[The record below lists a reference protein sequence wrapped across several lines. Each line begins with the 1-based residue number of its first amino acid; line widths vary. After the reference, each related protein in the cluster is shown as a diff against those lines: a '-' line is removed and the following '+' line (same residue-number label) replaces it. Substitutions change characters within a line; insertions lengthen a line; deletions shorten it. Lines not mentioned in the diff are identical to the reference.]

1 MTLLAAPEATR
12 AGTFMVINTN
22 DVGPGTFRQSLLDA
36 NAAAGLDSIHF
47 AIPGDGPHT
56 IQPLSAL
63 PTLSDAVMIDGYT
76 EPGAI
81 EASGITPAT
90 LIIELDGSQAGGST
104 NGLAISAGGCTVRGL
119 VINRFALNGIDIQTN
134 GTNVIQGNHIG
145 TDVAGATDLGNGNH
159 GIYIY
164 FAAENTIG
172 GTSAAAR
179 NVISGND
186 STAIR
191 IIGYFASETVIQGNY
206 LGTDANGTAE
216 LGNAADGIY
225 IWGAHSTTIGGT
237 TSSARNIISVNER
250 HGVLIHGNGATGTL
264 VQGNYIGIDVTGIQ
278 KLGNGVDGILI
289 LGAPNNTIGGTTS
302 NARNVISD
310 NGGYGIVI
318 ASSNAINNL
327 VQGNYIG
334 TDFTGTAD
342 FGNGISGIYISQ
354 APFNA
359 IGGTIEGARNIISGN
374 GQDGIVLEGT
384 TGTQVQGNYVG
395 TDFTGTVAVSNGRD
409 GVYLYVADGNTV
421 GGTTTGARNVIS
433 GNHDNGLKL
442 VGNQNIVQGNF
453 VGTDVTGT
461 IDLGNFGYGVF
472 VHWHNNTIGG
482 SSSGARN
489 LVSGNN
495 VGGIHIDFDSE
506 GNVVQGNYIGTDV
519 TGIGDLGNGG
529 PGVIINEYNLI
540 ATNHTIGGPSEGESN
555 VIAFNDG
562 DGVDVRGGLGN
573 RILSNSI
580 YGNVQLGIDLYSAT
594 DPPNGVTANDS
605 CDTDAGTNNLQNF
618 PVLAS
623 VTTDGAATTTI
634 AGMLNSIPETVFR
647 LEFYS
652 SGAMDPTHYGE
663 GEQFLGSTDV
673 TTDEAGEVS
682 FLVVLPTVVADG
694 RFVSATATD
703 PSGNSSEFSHVLFF
717 KDMVLSGEVIDIELV
732 LNWTEVLVAAEYWVY
747 GVSNLPYFEPGLS
760 SPYEHR
766 IAVVPSGTITWS
778 SPNGVGDPDNNW
790 TYQVVAVDASDWVLC
805 LSNRFGEHDYV
816 IDIP

>member
-1 MTLLAAPEATR
+1 VVISTDD
-12 AGTFMVINTN
+12 AGL
-22 DVGPGTFRQSLLDA
+22 GTFRQSLLDA
-36 NAAAGLDSIHF
+36 NAAAGPDSIHF
-47 AIPGDGPHT
+47 AIPSDGPHS

-63 PTLSDAVMIDGYT
+63 PTVTDTVVIDGYT
-76 EPGAI
+76 EPGASQ
-81 EASGITPAT
+81 ATGTTAAT
-90 LIIELDGSQAGGST
+90 LMIELDGSQAGSSA
-104 NGLAISAGGCTVRGL
+104 NGLAVSAGGCTVRGL

-145 TDVAGATDLGNGNH
+145 TDVAGTVDLGNSNH

-164 FAAENTIG
+164 FAAGNTVG
-172 GTSAAAR
+172 GTSAATR

-186 STAIR
+186 STAVR
-191 IIGYFASETVIQGNY
+191 IIGYFASETVVQGNY

-225 IWGAHSTTIGGT
+225 IWGAHSTTIGGMI
-237 TSSARNIISVNER
+237 SGAHNVISANER

-264 VQGNYIGIDVTGIQ
+264 IQGNYIGIDVTGIQ
-278 KLGNGVDGILI
+278 KLGNGGDGILI
-289 LGAPNNTIGGTTS
+289 LGAPNSTIGGTTS

-342 FGNGISGIYISQ
+342 FGNNTSGIYISQ
-354 APFNA
+354 APFNT

-461 IDLGNFGYGVF
+461 IDLSNFGYGVF

-482 SSSGARN
+482 SASGARN

-495 VGGIHIDFDSE
+495 VGGILIDYDSE

-519 TGIGDLGNGG
+519 TSIGDLGNGG

-540 ATNHTIGGPSEGESN
+540 ATNHTIGGPLEGESN

-562 DGVDVRGGLGN
+562 EGVDVRGGLGN

-580 YGNVQLGIDLYSAT
+580 YGNDQLGIDLYAAS

-605 CDTDAGTNNLQNF
+605 CDMDIGANYLQNY
-618 PVLAS
+618 PVLTS
-623 VTTDGAATTTI
+623 VITDGASCTTI
-634 AGMLNSIPETVFR
+634 DGMLNSTPNMIFR
-647 LEFYS
+647 LEFFS
-652 SGAMDPTHYGE
+652 SAAMDPTHYGE
-663 GEQFLGSTDV
+663 GELFLGSTNV
-673 TTDEAGEVS
+673 TTDENGDVFFSEV
-682 FLVVLPTVVADG
+682 FPTVVTDG
-694 RFVSATATD
+694 GFLSATATD
-703 PSGNSSEFSHVLFF
+703 PDNNTSEFSHVLFLM
-717 KDMVLSGEVIDIELV
+717 DMMLSGEVIATELV
-732 LNWTEVLVAAEYWVY
+732 LNWTEILVAAEYWVY
-747 GVSNLPYFEPGLS
+747 GVSNIPYFEPGLL

-766 IAVVPSGTITWS
+766 IAVVPSGTTMWS
-778 SPNGVGDPDNNW
+778 STNGIGDPNNNW
-790 TYQVVAVDASDWVLC
+790 SYRVVAVDASEWVLC
-805 LSNRFGEHDYV
+805 LSNRFGEQDFLA
-816 IDIP
+816 DIP